1 MSLIDIDIQTAIKL
15 RAIADVSVAFLLL
28 LYRKEEGFRH
38 ALALFLGGQ
47 ILNAIG
53 MVLISLRGEIPIL
66 VSAQLGNIVVYGGI
80 ALQMFAF
87 TLVCKSRF
95 QFKAAFAVIFLV
107 GALLF
112 LSIDL
117 LLSDQ
122 TPTRAHYVLVSS
134 LVVGCLYGLGGM
146 GLLGAHY
153 SSLLRKVLAAIFIV
167 LALFY
172 FGRVYLAQAY
182 GMAIFTPHPVQSL
195 TFVVLLVAS
204 IVCGLGFLLVAHE
217 ESDQAL
223 RLAAITDP
231 LTKLDNRRRF
241 NEVLNNEYFRL
252 KRSGAQLSLIMIDVD
267 HFKRFNDRYGHVQGD
282 ECLRRVGQAIKSA
295 VCRASDAAARFGGE
309 EFVVVA
315 PETDTAGALALA
327 ENIRQA
333 LEGLAIPHDG
343 NSAASCVT
351 ASLGVVTRYVSELK
365 TPEALVDL
373 ADQALYRAK
382 QAGRNRTEVMRRLEG
397 EISKGPGLV
406 QLVWNDVAESG
417 NAALDEQHK
426 ELFEQAN
433 VLLSAVVEGLP
444 RLECKSLLNQMLE
457 ALVAHFEFEEAIIRN
472 TSFTHIEHHI
482 QCHKALVAKAHEL
495 SDRFDRN
502 ELAVG
507 ELFSF
512 LANKVV
518 AQHILSED
526 RKFFPYLRH
535 SL

>member
-1 MSLIDIDIQTAIKL
+1 
-15 RAIADVSVAFLLL
+15 
-28 LYRKEEGFRH
+28 
-38 ALALFLGGQ
+38 
-47 ILNAIG
+47 
-53 MVLISLRGEIPIL
+53 
-66 VSAQLGNIVVYGGI
+66 
-80 ALQMFAF
+80 
-87 TLVCKSRF
+87 
-95 QFKAAFAVIFLV
+95 
-107 GALLF
+107 
-112 LSIDL
+112 
-117 LLSDQ
+117 
-122 TPTRAHYVLVSS
+122 
-134 LVVGCLYGLGGM
+134 
-146 GLLGAHY
+146 
-153 SSLLRKVLAAIFIV
+153 
-167 LALFY
+167 
-172 FGRVYLAQAY
+172 
-182 GMAIFTPHPVQSL
+182 MAIFTPHPVQAL
-195 TFVVLLVAS
+195 TYVILLVAT
-204 IVCGLGFLLVAHE
+204 IICGLGFLLVAHE

-241 NEVLNNEYFRL
+241 NEVLNNEFYRL
-252 KRSGAQLSLIMIDVD
+252 KRSGAPLSLIMIDVD
-267 HFKRFNDRYGHVQGD
+267 HFKLFNDRYGHVQGD
-282 ECLRRVGQAIKSA
+282 ECLRRVGQAIKRA
-295 VCRASDAAARFGGE
+295 VSRASDAAARFGGE

-333 LEGLAIPHDG
+333 LVGLAIPHDG

>member
-15 RAIADVSVAFLLL
+15 RVIADVSVAVLLL
-28 LYRKEEGFRH
+28 LYRKEEGFKR
-38 ALALFLGGQ
+38 ALRLFLTGQ

-53 MVLISLRGEIPIL
+53 MALISFRGEIPL
-66 VSAQLGNIVVYGGI
+66 LLSAQLGNIVVYVGI

-87 TLVCKSRF
+87 TLVCSSRF
-95 QFKAAFAVIFLV
+95 QFKTAFAVIVVV

-122 TPTRAHYVLVSS
+122 TSSRAYYVLVSS

-146 GLLGAHY
+146 GLIGSAY
-153 SSLLRKVLAAIFIV
+153 SSLLRKALATIFIV

-172 FGRVYLAQAY
+172 FGRVYLAHTY
-182 GMAIFTPHPVQSL
+182 GMAIFTPHPVQAL
-195 TFVVLLVAS
+195 TYAILLVAT

-241 NEVLNNEYFRL
+241 NEVLNIEFYRL
-252 KRSGAQLSLIMIDVD
+252 KRSGAPLSLIMIDVD

-295 VCRASDAAARFGGE
+295 VSRASDAAARFGGE

-315 PETDTAGALALA
+315 PETDTAGALTLA

-333 LEGLAIPHDG
+333 LEGLAIPHDD
-343 NSAASCVT
+343 NSAASHVT
-351 ASLGVVTRYVSELK
+351 ASLGVVTRYVSELE
-365 TPEALVDL
+365 TPEVLVDL

-382 QAGRNRTEVMRRLEG
+382 QAGRNRTEIMRRSEG

-444 RLECKSLLNQMLE
+444 RTECKSLLNRMLE
-457 ALVAHFEFEEAIIRN
+457 ELVAHFEFEEALIRN
-472 TSFTHIEHHI
+472 TSYTQIEHHI
-482 QCHKALVAKAHEL
+482 HCHKGLLAKAREL
-495 SDRFDRN
+495 SERFDRN

-518 AQHILSED
+518 AQHILGED

-535 SL
+535 SP